1 MKTIAHGSVNRYG
14 RSKLSLVWLEFKK
27 LFMPKR
33 IGFAVLVLL
42 LGGLWLYPFHVLYLD
57 SEFKN
62 WNTAIT
68 VDMEAKYG
76 DQISAD
82 EAEQFKQSLAPK
94 IAEADAYI
102 RSTPAFAKA
111 NLDSYERYIKRS
123 GMADG
128 GTMPLWR
135 IIQAGPA
142 RDLFAELQASF
153 EWIQSYEDSYLN
165 TLGMNKKEKKRVAE
179 IRSRDWVSVLPTDF
193 LNNYNSVNLLNR
205 LAIAAML
212 ITSLLVMHIH
222 IGDRRSGLGEIQAAS
237 KAGVKGLFRI
247 KIGAALLAG
256 TFVAAVL
263 FVVLLLAYRFSGT
276 WSLMGADISRKGG
289 GFFWYDMSFLQY
301 MCVTYA
307 AVVALCWIAALL
319 TVFFSSIAPNYI
331 VLAGAVAL
339 TLILFFEGDY
349 FLNPMLNNILS
360 VGLGRGPF
368 QTFIELAVLLAISSG
383 LLYIAWKRESRRI
396 RW

>member
-1 MKTIAHGSVNRYG
+1 MKAMANDSGDGYG
-14 RSKLSLVWLEFKK
+14 RSKLSLIGLEFKK

-33 IGFAVLVLL
+33 VGFAVLVLL
-42 LGGLWLYPFHVLYLD
+42 LGGLWLYPFNVLYPG

-62 WNTAIT
+62 WHTAIA

-76 DQISAD
+76 DQIDAA

-94 IAEADAYI
+94 VAEADAYI
-102 RSTPAFAKA
+102 RSTPAFARA
-111 NLDSYERYIKRS
+111 NLDGYERYIKRS
-123 GMADG
+123 GMANG
-128 GTMPLWR
+128 GTMQLWR

-153 EWIQSYEDSYLN
+153 EWLQSYEDNYLN
-165 TLGMNKKEKKRVAE
+165 TMGMNEKEKERIAE
-179 IRSRDWVSVLPTDF
+179 IRSRDWISVLPADF

-205 LAIAAML
+205 LAITAML
-212 ITSLLVMHIH
+212 ITSLFVMHIH
-222 IGDRRSGLGEIQAAS
+222 IGDRRAGLGEIQAAS
-237 KAGVKGLFRI
+237 KAGVTGLFRI
-247 KIGAALLAG
+247 KVAAALLAG
-256 TFVAAVL
+256 TLVAAVL
-263 FVVLLLAYRFSGT
+263 LVALLSAYRFSGT
-276 WSLMGADISRKGG
+276 WSLMGADISKKGG

-301 MCVTYA
+301 MGATYV
-307 AVVALCWIAALL
+307 AVLALCWIAALL

-360 VGLGRGPF
+360 VGLGRAPF
-368 QTFIELAVLLAISSG
+368 QTFIELAVLIAISSG
-383 LLYIAWKRESRRI
+383 LLYIAWKREKSRI